1 MVAAARQPE
10 YYSCQGA
17 RADYFAAMDQ
27 TISHYRILQKLG
39 AGGMGVVYKAEDLR
53 LGRAVALKFL
63 PEDSLRDAKTLE
75 RFKREARAASALD
88 HPNICT
94 IYEIDEEG
102 GHPFIAMQLLEGQT
116 LRDRIGDKP
125 LALGPL
131 LDYALQIT
139 DALQAAHAKGIVHR
153 DIKPA
158 NIFITDREQAKILD
172 FGLAKLTST
181 DPPTSSTDV
190 TVTVASQLTQT
201 GMAFGTVAY
210 MSPEQARGEPL
221 DARTDLFSF
230 GVLLYEM
237 ATGRQAFSGPS
248 WAVTVHAILGQAPVS
263 LKESVPDQPQ
273 RLQEI
278 IDQALIKDRDHRY
291 QTAGEIHKDLLQLK
305 KDFESGKNLKTTRT
319 AAVWTPKRKFQV
331 GFTSVFAVF
340 LIAAAIWGPRVVR
353 RFRSAAGSVAS
364 VALQKKSLAVLP
376 FSASTDDPKL
386 TIFGKGLLED
396 VAAKLSQLSANHD
409 LEIVAPRALEDKKVA
424 TLAEAKKEFGVN
436 LGLAVSLKQ
445 DGDLMRAA
453 YSLTDSGTGKNLAGD
468 SITAPVSDLFAIEDK
483 LTSGVA
489 DALQISLRAE
499 ERQALGAHSTT
510 LPEAFQFFVEGI
522 GYLREG
528 NKAESRTSAE
538 TVFKQAL
545 KLDPN
550 YGPAEAGLGETY
562 WSQYKETKQ
571 KRWISLA
578 QQACAKAIELGNAGA
593 EGHVCL
599 GMLENGTGQ
608 YEKAAEQFQQAVQ
621 LDPAY
626 DQAYYNLAEAYLNLN
641 HPDKAEEAFHRYIN
655 ARPQYWGGYNDMGGF
670 YFAQAEYDKAQ
681 AMWEKAV
688 NLKPDSYV
696 SYSNLGGVLLYE
708 GKEDEAIDA
717 LEKSI
722 ALRPSVL
729 AYRNLAVAYFVLR
742 KYDKAAQGDKD
753 AIKLD
758 DSDYSVWGALADSY
772 YYGGNKSLAAET
784 YRKAISLAEQRLKVN
799 PRDVDVLSDL
809 ASYWSMLG
817 DRKHA
822 LDYLDRSLLG
832 KNEKEL
838 LYQAALVYN
847 HLHETGTALEW
858 LNKALAAGYSKTMAG
873 KMPDWDN
880 LRNNPRYQALMQQ
893 K

>member
-1 MVAAARQPE
+1 MLRRACAE
-10 YYSCQGA
+10 YLPP
-17 RADYFAAMDQ
+17 MDQ

-63 PEDSLRDAKTLE
+63 PEDSVRDPQTLE

-94 IYEIDEEG
+94 IYEIDEAD

-116 LRDRIGDKP
+116 LRDRIGDRP
-125 LALGPL
+125 MALGPL
-131 LDYALQIT
+131 LDYALQLT

-158 NIFITDREQAKILD
+158 NIFITNREQAKILD
-172 FGLAKLTST
+172 FGLAKLTSA
-181 DPPTSSTDV
+181 DAPSGSTDV
-190 TVTVASQLTQT
+190 TMSMAAPLTQS

-237 ATGRQAFSGPS
+237 ATGRQAFSGPT

-278 IDQALIKDRDHRY
+278 IDKALIKNRDNRY
-291 QTAGEIHKDLLQLK
+291 QTAAEIHADLLQLK

-331 GFTSVFAVF
+331 ALAACFAAF

-353 RFRSAAGSVAS
+353 RFRSAAGAAVSPL
-364 VALQKKSLAVLP
+364 LQKKSIAVLP
-376 FSASTDDPKL
+376 FANIADDPKL

-409 LEIVAPRALEDKKVA
+409 LEVVAPRTLEDRKVA
-424 TLAEAKKEFGVN
+424 TLADAKKEFGVN

-453 YSLTDSGTGKNLAGD
+453 YSLTDTSTGKNLAGD

-510 LPEAFQFFVEGI
+510 MPEAYQFFMQGI
-522 GYLREG
+522 GYLRQFSKPE
-528 NKAESRTSAE
+528 ALASAE

-550 YGPAEAGLGETY
+550 YGPAQAGLGETY
-562 WSQYKETKQ
+562 WYQYDTTKQ
-571 KRWISLA
+571 KRWIAPA
-578 QQACAKAIELGNAGA
+578 QQACAKAVELGNAGA
-593 EGHVCL
+593 EGHICL

-621 LDPAY
+621 LDPVN
-626 DQAYYNLAEAYLNLN
+626 DQAYYNLAQAYQHLNQL
-641 HPDKAEEAFHRYIN
+641 DKAEETYKRSIN
-655 ARPQYWGGYNDMGGF
+655 VRPDYWGGYTDLGTF
-670 YFAQAEYDKAQ
+670 YINQAEYEKAQ
-681 AMWEKAV
+681 TMFEKAV
-688 NLKPDSYV
+688 ALKPDSYGN
-696 SYSNLGGVLLYE
+696 YSNLGGTLLYE
-708 GKEDEAIDA
+708 GKEEDA
-717 LEKSI
+717 TRVLEKSI
-722 ALRPSVL
+722 AIRPSYQAYESL
-729 AYRNLAVAYFVLR
+729 AVAYYGLRKFDLAARTTQEALKLDDGDYGTWGNLAVAY
-742 KYDKAAQGDKD
+742 
-753 AIKLD
+753 
-758 DSDYSVWGALADSY
+758 Y
-772 YYGGNKSLAAET
+772 YAGNKPAATEA
-784 YRKAISLAEQRLKVN
+784 YKKAISLAEERLKVN
-799 PRDVDVLSDL
+799 PRDTSVLADL
-809 ASYWSMLG
+809 ASYWAMLA
-817 DRKHA
+817 DRTRA
-822 LDYLDRSLLG
+822 LDYLDRSLVG
-832 KNEKEL
+832 KNDKEL
-838 LYQAALVYN
+838 LFNAALVYN
-847 HLHETGTALEW
+847 QLRETGTALEW
-858 LNKALAAGYSKTMAG
+858 LSKALAAGYSKSVVS
-873 KMPDWDN
+873 KSPDLDN
-880 LRNNPRYQALMQQ
+880 LHDNPRYQALMRPN
-893 K
+893 